1 MDVDTAR
8 SELRAAHEDEQVLR
22 AKLAAAEVRAEELR
36 RRLDIAEEALR
47 VTTIRADEQEQRTE
61 KAEALLRQWQ
71 QDHAVAA
78 RDDERWRGS
87 YDVLMATE
95 KYFTALRGEEA
106 QP

>member
-1 MDVDTAR
+1 MEPWDLRLREKDR
-8 SELRAAHEDEQVLR
+8 QEIDRLRAA
-22 AKLAAAEVRAEELR
+22 LAAAETRAER
-36 RRLDIAEEALR
+36 
-47 VTTIRADEQEQRTE
+47 
-61 KAEALLRQWQ
+61 AEALLHQWQ
-71 QDHAVAA
+71 QDHAAAA